1 MKLIN
6 HVFLFFF
13 LMNKWAFF
21 PLLCLR
27 KWLHHNSQ
35 GRWTPSE
42 DWHIN
47 LFPLSQTITL
57 KKINHWQSD
66 WSPLPRGQRGGW
78 SVTVAS
84 SWDVFSDQR
93 REEMD
98 MSRYQ
103 KLKVVSEDELV
114 ASESRRP
121 VPPSHI
127 ASIDTF
133 SATAIT
139 VSALSYSAISQTPP
153 PPPPPQPPNPI
164 HIILQSS
171 SSCSPGLSIFY
182 FPFSPPP
189 LPPRPPALSIFSN
202 TSNSPACLSEVFFF
216 FF

>member
-1 MKLIN
+1 MG
-6 HVFLFFF
+6 FFSCSAWGSDF
-13 LMNKWAFF
+13 TTIAKDAG
-21 PLLCLR
+21 LR
-27 KWLHHNSQ
+27 
-35 GRWTPSE
+35 SE

-66 WSPLPRGQRGGW
+66 WSPLPRGERGGW

-93 REEMD
+93 REKMD

-114 ASESRRP
+114 TSESCRP
-121 VPPSHI
+121 IPPSHI

-139 VSALSYSAISQTPP
+139 VSALSYSAISQTP

-189 LPPRPPALSIFSN
+189 LPLSSSSLHLLKHFQQFS
-202 TSNSPACLSEVFFF
+202 LSLWVCFF
-216 FF
+216 